1 MNRIT
6 TLRLT
11 KSSRGIFLLGLILAQ
26 ALCAAF
32 FLYDVVTDIIEGHS
46 ASVVYLIMESLAT
59 ITLIAAALMEARA
72 MRHLTA
78 ERARNARSMTI
89 ARGQIQ
95 SVIDA
100 YFVEWLL
107 TPAETDVAALTIKGL
122 SITEIAEMRQSRE
135 GTVKTHLNAIY
146 RKAGV
151 SGRAQLV
158 SLLIEDLMDRPL
170 LPDPAAA

>member
-1 MNRIT
+1 MAKN
-6 TLRLT
+6 
-11 KSSRGIFLLGLILAQ
+11 SRTVFLIGLIVAQ
-26 ALCAAF
+26 AICAAF
-32 FLYDVVTDIIEGHS
+32 FLYDVTKDILEGHS
-46 ASVVYLIMESLAT
+46 ASAFYLFMEALAT
-59 ITLIAAALMEARA
+59 VTLIAAAVMEARELRNL
-72 MRHLTA
+72 MA
-78 ERARNARSMTI
+78 ERALNARSMTI

-100 YFVEWLL
+100 YFVDWRL

-135 GTVKTHLNAIY
+135 GTIKTHLNAIY

-158 SLLIEDLMDRPL
+158 SMLIEDLMGTPL
-170 LPDPAAA
+170 LPNAEPAN